1 MLIAVNASFTP
12 PEKNGVDIS
21 HFTDKESEAQREDLM
36 CLWPTA
42 NVLDTQNSNSNLG
55 GVNFYAVV

>member
-1 MLIAVNASFTP
+1 MHRLLLQK
-12 PEKNGVDIS
+12 KNGVDIS
-21 HFTDKESEAQREDLM
+21 HFTDKEGEAQREDLM